1 MTKTKIRCSSM
12 NHIVG
17 NLLRNKYQQ
26 KVRQITINKK
36 IYIYIYKPT
45 DKQVKNLS
53 SSVQVFIDRTFL
65 LCFQVW
71 GFILLGKNFIKD
83 IILS

>member
-36 IYIYIYKPT
+36 IFIYKLT

-71 GFILLGKNFIKD
+71 GFILLGKIFIKD
-83 IILS
+83 IS

>member
-1 MTKTKIRCSSM
+1 MTKTKILCSSM

-36 IYIYIYKPT
+36 NNLYI
-45 DKQVKNLS
+45 
-53 SSVQVFIDRTFL
+53 
-65 LCFQVW
+65 
-71 GFILLGKNFIKD
+71 
-83 IILS
+83 

>member
-26 KVRQITINKK
+26 KSETNNNKK
-36 IYIYIYKPT
+36 NYIYKPT

-83 IILS
+83 IS

>member
-1 MTKTKIRCSSM
+1 MTKTKIWCNSM

-36 IYIYIYKPT
+36 KKNIYIYKPT

-53 SSVQVFIDRTFL
+53 FSVQVFIDRTFL

-71 GFILLGKNFIKD
+71 GFILLGKHFIKD
-83 IILS
+83 IS